1 MKIKT
6 ACIIGF
12 GTVGKRALE
21 ILLLKAKALGLE
33 KVVITDIRNAEM
45 VELEMAYV
53 VSANAACA
61 GVSVSVEFDIP
72 TMFDLYWIALPSKR
86 NIHDAPVEVKPLNK
100 IVSKLQKVIGP
111 ESVVINSTLT
121 PIGRNYKLF
130 KKLRL
135 DYAGDVSWI
144 YVPLDKSVYG
154 RAGYRK
160 VARRPETHLN
170 AVIDGLE
177 LRKVDMEV
185 LEHLTL
191 AMITRDALIAQHT
204 NEMATIA
211 SERSVKMTDFLNEY
225 FLATE
230 GKCPVSFGGITDLE
244 SVAVQMIV
252 DKVDYRSSEMNKVGV
267 TPILNGLLLGSK
279 AFDDRYYNNVI
290 QSAHA
295 LTPNSANESQLII
308 LGSGEVAN
316 RLVVKLMDSPD
327 LPEHTRLY
335 QVPNGHAPVP
345 GVETVTKERADEL
358 ESLSTTVSFS
368 IGWNQ

>member
-12 GTVGKRALE
+12 GTVGKKALE
-21 ILLLKAKALGLE
+21 VLLLKAKALGLE
-33 KVVITDIRNAEM
+33 KIVITDIRNAETI
-45 VELEMAYV
+45 ELEMAYQI
-53 VSANAACA
+53 SANGACA
-61 GVSVSVEFDIP
+61 GVTVSVEYDLP
-72 TMFDLYWIALPSKR
+72 TMYDLYWIALPSKR

-135 DYAGDVSWI
+135 DYAGDVSWL
-144 YVPLDKSVYG
+144 YVPLDENVYG

-160 VARRPETHLN
+160 VARRPETQLN
-170 AVIDGLE
+170 AVIEGLE

-191 AMITRDALIAQHT
+191 SMITRNALIAQHT

-211 SERSVKMTDFLNEY
+211 SERDVKMSDFLNEY
-225 FLATE
+225 FLTTE

-244 SVAVQMIV
+244 SVAIQMVV
-252 DKVDYRSSEMNKVGV
+252 DKVEYHSSEMNKVGV

-279 AFDDRYYNNVI
+279 AFDERYYNNVI

-295 LTPNSANESQLII
+295 ITPNGANESQLIV
-308 LGSGEVAN
+308 LGSGEAAN
-316 RLVVKLMDSPD
+316 RLVAKLMDSVE

-335 QVPNGHAPVP
+335 QVPNGHPPVP
-345 GVETVTKERADEL
+345 GVETLTKERADEL
-358 ESLSTTVSFS
+358 GSLSTSVSFS
-368 IGWNQ
+368 IGWNK